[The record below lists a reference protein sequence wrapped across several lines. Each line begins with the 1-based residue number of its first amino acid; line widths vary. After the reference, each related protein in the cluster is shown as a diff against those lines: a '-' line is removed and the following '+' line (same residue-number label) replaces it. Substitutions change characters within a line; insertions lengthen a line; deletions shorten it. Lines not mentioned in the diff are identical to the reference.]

1 MISIIE
7 NVINIL
13 GDILI
18 LVLEILLVVVIGNA
32 GIHAVSNFDGESLIK
47 KIKKLIAK
55 LKGKA

>member
-7 NVINIL
+7 NVINII

-32 GIHAVSNFDGESLIK
+32 GIHAVSNFDGDDFIRK
-47 KIKKLIAK
+47 VKKLTVR
-55 LKGKA
+55 LRR

>member
-32 GIHAVSNFDGESLIK
+32 GIHAVSNFDGDDFIRKVK
-47 KIKKLIAK
+47 KFTVRLRR
-55 LKGKA
+55 

>member
-32 GIHAVSNFDGESLIK
+32 GIQAVLDFDGDDCIRK
-47 KIKKLIAK
+47 VKRMIAK
-55 LKGKA
+55 LIR

>member
-7 NVINIL
+7 SVINIL

-32 GIHAVSNFDGESLIK
+32 GIQAVLDFDGDDFIRK
-47 KIKKLIAK
+47 AKRMIAK
-55 LKGKA
+55 LRR

>member
-7 NVINIL
+7 NVINII

-32 GIHAVSNFDGESLIK
+32 GIHAVSNFDSNDFIRK
-47 KIKKLIAK
+47 VKKLTVR
-55 LKGKA
+55 LKR